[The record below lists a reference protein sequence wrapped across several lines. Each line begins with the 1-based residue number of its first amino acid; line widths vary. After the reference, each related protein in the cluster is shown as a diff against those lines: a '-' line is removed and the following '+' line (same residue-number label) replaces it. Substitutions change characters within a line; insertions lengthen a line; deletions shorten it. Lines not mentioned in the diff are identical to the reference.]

1 VGHEVV
7 GVTVAVGMLAGY
19 EEKARQ
25 RMYDAC
31 LVHEATYE
39 GGVARRRPRSRGG
52 RRSLG
57 TLRGIP
63 EFRVAFTSASRGSG
77 IPAPLAVLS
86 LVAGGE
92 AGRAVTGSIIK
103 PKVTARRCT
112 G

>member
-1 VGHEVV
+1 MGHEVV

-57 TLRGIP
+57 TPSRDS
-63 EFRVAFTSASRGSG
+63 RVPRRLHQRISRERH
-77 IPAPLAVLS
+77 PRT
-86 LVAGGE
+86 AGGLVLGNGWG
-92 AGRAVTGSIIK
+92 GRPRSN
-103 PKVTARRCT
+103 RLNH
-112 G
+112 